1 MPHSINE
8 SHLEDICAQCKQPH
22 GNSIVLENHH
32 HKIYELITCV
42 NCGYKTLRLRNE
54 KAFTV
59 KWEMSRK

>member
-8 SHLEDICAQCKQPH
+8 SHLDDICAQCKKPQ

-32 HKIYELITCV
+32 HKIYELITCE
-42 NCGYKTLRLRNE
+42 NCGYKTLRLRTE
-54 KAFTV
+54 KQFTV